1 MLKTFKNELNPHYL
15 ELCENHMN
23 TKQYLTGLKDEY
35 NRRDN
40 KYGMKNKA
48 IAVDDIPQDQPKE
61 ENSDSEPEEF
71 DPNAL

>member
-1 MLKTFKNELNPHYL
+1 
-15 ELCENHMN
+15 MN